1 MSNQGYD
8 EELREERAYVAAL
21 YERLDRERAAAQAR
35 YHGALGQT
43 GLTPGERET
52 DVRCRSREAVRLDFA
67 DNGLCF
73 GRLDALSG
81 ETSYIGRIG
90 LFDAENDYEP
100 FLLDWRAPAARPFY
114 VATAATPE
122 NMRRRRQFHTMGRRV
137 LDFTDEVLGRPGL
150 DDIGGSG
157 GSSPQACLSERGDAA
172 LLAAVNAPRGD
183 GMRDIVATIQAEQ
196 DEIIRLGHSGVLV
209 VEGGP
214 GTGKTA
220 VALHRV
226 AYLLYTHRERM
237 SRTGVLVVGPS
248 PLFLDHIGRVLPSLG
263 ESDVVFLT
271 TGALVPG
278 LRVTAEDSPEVARLK
293 GSLKILDVLN
303 AAVADRQR
311 VPDEPVPVELGD
323 VTVDLDAGLADEA
336 RLEACRSGLPHNEAR
351 AVFRKHVLAL
361 VAERAVAKIGEG
373 WLTREDRGAW
383 ADLRDD
389 VLDELREHEELDAT
403 LSALWPELTPETL
416 LAPLYMSP
424 RRLEAAGADP
434 TLFRA
439 DGSAWTVSD
448 VPLLDELAGLL
459 GRDDSAERAAARRL
473 ADEEAEYAAG
483 VMDVMKLDR
492 EELDEDVMLVAE
504 NLLHAEDL
512 AERFVER
519 DTRDLAERAAADRD
533 WTYGHVVVDE
543 AQELSEMDWRA
554 LMLRCPSR
562 SFTIVGDL
570 AQRRSAAGAT
580 AWGPVLAPYVGD
592 RWQYRELTVNY
603 RTPAE
608 IMTVAGALL
617 ARFAPDV
624 RPPESVR
631 ACGVRP
637 WSRRV
642 VDGELPGAVD
652 EFVRDETG
660 REGTSVVIGPP
671 GVPGTI
677 PPAATKGLEF
687 DAVLVVDP
695 ARILAAGPRGAAEL
709 YVALTRATQRL
720 GVLHRDPLPA
730 ALTGLAEAGA
740 PARAGHRR
748 FL

>member
-8 EELREERAYVAAL
+8 EELRAERAYICGL
-21 YERLDRERAAAQAR
+21 YARLDRERDEARAR
-35 YHGALGQT
+35 YRRALGE
-43 GLTPGERET
+43 PGTTLVERDADVRVRARET
-52 DVRCRSREAVRLDFA
+52 VRLNVA

-90 LFDAENDYEP
+90 LFDGENDYEP
-100 FLLDWRAPAARPFY
+100 LLLDWRAPAARPFY
-114 VATAATPE
+114 TATAATPE
-122 NMRRRRQFHTMGRRV
+122 NMRRRRQFHTLGRRV
-137 LDFTDEVLGRPGL
+137 AEFTDEVLGRPG
-150 DDIGGSG
+150 DH
-157 GSSPQACLSERGDAA
+157 ERGDAA
-172 LLAAVNAPRGD
+172 LLAAVNAPRGE

-196 DEIIRLGHSGVLV
+196 DEIIRLGHPGVLV

-226 AYLLYTHRERM
+226 AYLLYTRRERM
-237 SRTGVLVVGPS
+237 SRSGVLVVGPS

-271 TGALVPG
+271 TGDLVPG
-278 LRVTAEDSPEVARLK
+278 LRVTAEDPPEVAKLK
-293 GSLKILDVLN
+293 GSLKILDVLG
-303 AAVADRQR
+303 AAVADRQK
-311 VPDEPVPVELGD
+311 VPDEPVPVELAD
-323 VTVDLDAGLADEA
+323 VTVALDAGIAEEA
-336 RLEACRSGLPHNEAR
+336 RLEARRSGLPHNEAG
-351 AVFRKHVLAL
+351 AVFREHVVAL
-361 VAERAVAKIGEG
+361 LAERAVARIGEG
-373 WLTREDRGAW
+373 WLTPEDRGAW
-383 ADLRDD
+383 ADLRAD
-389 VLDELREHEELDAT
+389 VLDELAEHEGLDAA
-403 LSALWPELTPETL
+403 LGALWPELTPETL

-434 TLFRA
+434 ALFRA
-439 DGSAWTVSD
+439 DGAAWTVSD
-448 VPLLDELAGLL
+448 VPLLDELVDLL
-459 GRDDSAERAAARRL
+459 GRDDAAERAAARRRAE
-473 ADEEAEYAAG
+473 ADAEYAEG
-483 VMDVMKLDR
+483 VMDLIKLDR
-492 EELDEDVMLVAE
+492 EELDEDLGLVATD
-504 NLLHAEDL
+504 LLYAEDL
-512 AERFVER
+512 ADRFVEH

-543 AQELSEMDWRA
+543 AQELSEMDWRV
-554 LMLRCPSR
+554 LMRRCPSR
-562 SFTIVGDL
+562 SFTVVGDL

-580 AWGPVLAPYVGD
+580 AWGPVLAPYVAD
-592 RWQYRELTVNY
+592 RWLYRELTVNY

-617 ARFAPDV
+617 AEFAPDA

-631 ACGVRP
+631 ASGVRP
-637 WSRRV
+637 WSRHV
-642 VDGELPGAVD
+642 AEDGLSDAIDDFDRAEA
-652 EFVRDETG
+652 E

-671 GVPGTI
+671 GVPGTV
-677 PPAATKGLEF
+677 PASATKGLEF
-687 DAVLVVDP
+687 DAVLVVEP
-695 ARILAAGPRGAAEL
+695 ERILAEGARGAAEL

-730 ALTGLAEAGA
+730 ALAGLAERGV